1 MVKEK
6 LNGATDCACDLAHFI
21 QQLYDGRDIVVITT
35 ASFVTGMI
43 VGYGLGIYF

>member
-6 LNGATDCACDLAHFI
+6 LNGATDCACDLARFMHRI
-21 QQLYDGRDIVVITT
+21 GDAHDIVVVSTV
-35 ASFVTGMI
+35 SFITGMI